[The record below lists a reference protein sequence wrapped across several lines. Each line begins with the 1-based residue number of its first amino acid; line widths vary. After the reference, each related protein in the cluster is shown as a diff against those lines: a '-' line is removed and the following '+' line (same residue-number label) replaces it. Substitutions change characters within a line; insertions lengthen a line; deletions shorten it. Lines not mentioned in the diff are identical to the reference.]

1 MAQET
6 RMGSI
11 NLDGCDGQ
19 EMRRRFK
26 RKGIYVYL
34 FMLRFDRKQQN
45 SVKQLSFN
53 EKNTL
58 KKKDWGTQWKE
69 EGICGNMGQE
79 RD

>member
-34 FMLRFDRKQQN
+34 FMLKFDRKQQN
-45 SVKQLSFN
+45 SVTQLSFN
-53 EKNTL
+53 KEILKRKRNTT
-58 KKKDWGTQWKE
+58 DEW
-69 EGICGNMGQE
+69 N
-79 RD
+79 

>member
-34 FMLRFDRKQQN
+34 FMLKFDRKQQN
-45 SVKQLSFN
+45 SVNLLSFN
-53 EKNTL
+53 
-58 KKKDWGTQWKE
+58 KK
-69 EGICGNMGQE
+69 
-79 RD
+79 

>member
-11 NLDGCDGQ
+11 NLDGCGGQ

-34 FMLRFDRKQQN
+34 FMLKFDRKQQN
-45 SVKQLSFN
+45 SVTQLSFN
-53 EKNTL
+53 KEILKRKRNTT
-58 KKKDWGTQWKE
+58 DEW
-69 EGICGNMGQE
+69 N
-79 RD
+79 